1 MAKQGFYFENMFR
14 SYPFIDDGS
23 EPPIPKDSVVDF
35 NCAVNY
41 GSGFVD
47 GINTVSLY
55 SIEKTIDKLIL
66 SFKCDAVGL
75 INRTLVFSVDYPA
88 SELTYAFSYLK
99 LDEDPDV
106 NSSSSSSG
114 SSSSSSSSEVLNEAV
129 LWDGFIIFGKL
140 DAILDSMYVG
150 EIVLVD
156 SSYFIEPTLIKNL
169 QSADVQSISIANQTP
184 EQATPA
190 SGCGDDTLVLYE
202 NLIYHEGLV
211 GDVRFVNGYSCNIAL
226 SKADN
231 SVLFTATITDAVKGQ
246 FCNDEGP
253 SIKYPSTLVP
263 GIRMG
268 ADQEIPDG
276 SELYSGGP
284 TCKDTIKSI
293 NGMGGKRLW
302 VVGGKGI
309 TLTATQA
316 DFLIS
321 IEATLNGLAICA
333 NPDVYISS
341 EGISP

>member
-1 MAKQGFYFENMFR
+1 MAKQGFYFDNMFR
-14 SYPFIDDGS
+14 SYPFVDPAV
-23 EPPIPKDSVVDF
+23 EPPIPKETVVEF

-47 GINTVSLY
+47 GVNTVRLY
-55 SIEKTIDKLIL
+55 SIEKTINQLIL
-66 SFKCDAVGL
+66 EFKCDAAGL
-75 INRTLVFSVDYPA
+75 INKSLVFSVNYPA
-88 SELTYAFSYLK
+88 TELTYSFASVK
-99 LDEDPDV
+99 LDEGYSS
-106 NSSSSSSG
+106 NSSSSVADID
-114 SSSSSSSSEVLNEAV
+114 EDL
-129 LWDGFIIFGKL
+129 LWDGFIIFGNIN
-140 DAILDSMYVG
+140 AIIDSMYVG
-150 EIVLVD
+150 EVVMVD
-156 SSYFIEPTLIKNL
+156 SSYVVEPTLIKNL

-190 SGCGDDTLVLYE
+190 SGCGEDPSALYE
-202 NLIYHEGLV
+202 NLVYHEGLV
-211 GDVRFVNGYSCNIAL
+211 GDVRFVNGYSCNVTLAT
-226 SKADN
+226 SSN
-231 SVLFTATITDAVKGQ
+231 SVIFTATVTDAIKGQ
-246 FCNDEGP
+246 FCNDEP
-253 SIKYPSTLVP
+253 ASIKYPSTLIP

-309 TLTATQA
+309 TLTSTQA
-316 DFLIS
+316 DYLIS

-341 EGISP
+341 AVI